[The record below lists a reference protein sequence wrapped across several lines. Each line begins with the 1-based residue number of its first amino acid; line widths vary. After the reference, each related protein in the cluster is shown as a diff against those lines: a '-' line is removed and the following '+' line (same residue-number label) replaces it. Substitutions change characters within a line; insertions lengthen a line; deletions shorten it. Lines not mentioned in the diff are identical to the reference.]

1 MSSKDDP
8 GENLLND
15 KSCRNA
21 TEKTAATQA
30 PVFANARFPRQVPP
44 GMELRLSG
52 KCSAYWA
59 ILPAL
64 LMVTES
70 PSCLYMQ
77 LMHQG

>member
-15 KSCRNA
+15 KSCQNA
-21 TEKTAATQA
+21 TKETVDTQA
-30 PVFANARFPRQVPP
+30 PVSTSALLPRQVPP

-59 ILPAL
+59 ISPA
-64 LMVTES
+64 
-70 PSCLYMQ
+70 Q
-77 LMHQG
+77 